1 MANITIQIPET
12 EAEIDLNY
20 TDLASEIELGALA
33 EEIDLNS
40 LGQQIAENFDSDEI
54 AQKVAEDV
62 AIDES
67 IVAQHIDLTKL
78 AELVANTLTRRAKE
92 ANDALAL
99 ANT

>member
-1 MANITIQIPET
+1 MANITIPET
-12 EAEIDLNY
+12 EVEIDINY
-20 TDLASEIELGALA
+20 ADLASEIELGALA

-40 LGQQIAENFDSDEI
+40 LGQQIAENFDTDEI

-62 AIDES
+62 SIDES
-67 IVAQHIDLTKL
+67 VVAQHIDLTKL
-78 AELVANTLTRRAKE
+78 AELIANTLTRRAKE

>member
-1 MANITIQIPET
+1 MEIEINYADL
-12 EAEIDLNY
+12 ASDIDLG
-20 TDLASEIELGALA
+20 DLASEIDLDSLA
-33 EEIDLNS
+33 QQLTDQIDK
-40 LGQQIAENFDSDEI
+40 DEI

-62 AIDES
+62 QIDES
-67 IVAQHIDLTKL
+67 VVAQHIDLTKL